1 MNQSRDGEKEEILR
15 KEYEENLGSNY
26 KRMEKE
32 MEEFR
37 MTPTF
42 GLGT

>member
-1 MNQSRDGEKEEILR
+1 MNQSRDGEKEETLR

-26 KRMEKE
+26 KRMEE
-32 MEEFR
+32 REEFR

-42 GLGT
+42 GLGN